1 MEAYLDSLKKSA
13 LFRDIKEEEM
23 REILGCLTFQVR
35 TYEHGSVIA
44 LEGNEIRYIGVV
56 LGGNVD
62 MIKEDLWGNHTLI
75 TRMDTGELFGET
87 FACGVENESVVTFMA
102 TGKTVVMMLPFQ
114 RMLHTCS
121 NACDF
126 HGKIIRNLVQ
136 TIAMKNKSLMQKV
149 EVVTKKT
156 LREKIMTYPSMQA
169 QAQNTQ
175 YFYIPL
181 KRGELAQY
189 LCADRSALIRELT
202 QMRRENIIDFDGNTF
217 RIY

>member
-136 TIAMKNKSLMQKV
+136 TISMKNKSLM
-149 EVVTKKT
+149 
-156 LREKIMTYPSMQA
+156 A